1 MMRNIHVL
9 VNVGSCRLLSTSSSL
24 SAGRFSRD
32 SAGAKK
38 DLDPATII
46 ENEQKG
52 IFRTLDLN
60 IPKTG
65 FTKHERRD
73 LIRQNRD
80 EVAPPRASTM
90 KPDQDWGAV
99 WPAARTFHPA
109 VVPLPLRQ
117 GVVQNKSL
125 VIPSKY
131 ANAELMKTA
140 NFLHLTP
147 PVIKKHC
154 EAIKKFCT
162 PWPKGLEHEA
172 DVDRH
177 FPLEV
182 ITSDHLNASS
192 SIRDRRAR
200 IVCFKF
206 KLNSLQLDNH
216 ARDKFIRLVQTRYE
230 PESDLVTI
238 VVDRCPYRQ
247 QNIDYG
253 NYLMT
258 ALYSESWIT
267 EEWEEKED
275 IDRETFDWELSRL
288 KETVVRTIGEFDCQ
302 PEQIDEKV
310 QEYREVVTNIFNEG
324 EDELAIRAYK
334 NKVQSMLNLNKEVLQ
349 PEIISQ

>member
-9 VNVGSCRLLSTSSSL
+9 INVGSCRLLSTT
-24 SAGRFSRD
+24 SARGRFNRD
-32 SAGAKK
+32 GASSKK
-38 DLDPATII
+38 DELDPATII

-52 IFRTLDLN
+52 IFRTLDLE
-60 IPKTG
+60 IPKSG
-65 FTKHERRD
+65 GNMWQERREM
-73 LIRQNRD
+73 IARSRE

-109 VVPLPLRQ
+109 VVPLPIRQ
-117 GVVQNKSL
+117 GVVQNKSQ

-177 FPLEV
+177 FPMEV

-206 KLNSLQLDNH
+206 KVESLQLDDH
-216 ARDKFIRLVQTRYE
+216 ARDKFIRLVRERYD
-230 PESDLVTI
+230 PETDLVTI
-238 VVDRCPYRQ
+238 VVDRCPYRE
-247 QNIDYG
+247 QNMDYG
-253 NYLMT
+253 HYLMT
-258 ALYSESWIT
+258 ALYHESWIQ
-267 EEWEEKED
+267 EEWEQKED
-275 IDRETFDWELSRL
+275 IDRESFDWELSRL
-288 KETVVRTIGEFDCQ
+288 KETIERTVGEFGGQ
-302 PEQIDEKV
+302 VEHLDEKV
-310 QEYREVVTNIFNEG
+310 QEYREVVTHIINEG
-324 EDELAIRAYK
+324 EDESAIKRYK
-334 NKVQSMLNLNKEVLQ
+334 NKVESMLNLKKEVLQ
-349 PEIISQ
+349 PQILTQ